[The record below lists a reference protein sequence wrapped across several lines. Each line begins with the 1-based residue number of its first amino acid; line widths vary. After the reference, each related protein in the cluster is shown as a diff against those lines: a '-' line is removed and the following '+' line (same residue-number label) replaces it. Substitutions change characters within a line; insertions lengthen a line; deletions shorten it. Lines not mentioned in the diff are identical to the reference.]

1 VYVIVYDI
9 IHYVSY
15 LILYLYAGGLFHY
28 NKAAATYGLAGNG
41 MPLYR
46 ADDANPLINDLGAYI
61 LDKLGTFQNMQDT
74 YKVTAETDLSDYV
87 GHSTIIVDGTK
98 IYRFSKEL
106 LAYLEMCVAFSPY
119 YRQDDPRTAG
129 AMDMYFRDA
138 LQAYAD
144 VPYKDLHA
152 YLERRFSDWYTK
164 FKPASAE
171 VVGVGDAEVGE
182 ILCHLE
188 VLTEKLHFKKS
199 RYSYTFEDNSAAS
212 AAPVRHRLPRLRQ
225 RQATGMLQGR
235 GPIRHLQP

>member
-1 VYVIVYDI
+1 
-9 IHYVSY
+9 
-15 LILYLYAGGLFHY
+15 LYAGGLFHY

-41 MPLYR
+41 MPLYC
-46 ADDANPLINDLGAYI
+46 ADDADPLINDLGIYI

-74 YKVTAETDLSDYV
+74 YKVTAEIDLFDYV

-144 VPYKDLHA
+144 VQCKDLHA
-152 YLERRFSDWYTK
+152 YLERRFRVWYTK
-164 FKPASAE
+164 FKPAGSE
-171 VVGVGDAEVGE
+171 VVGVGSAEVGD
-182 ILCHLE
+182 IVSLE
-188 VLTEKLHFKKS
+188 GIDGEAPPVKKS
-199 RYSYTFEDNSAAS
+199 RYSYTFEDESAAS
-212 AAPVRHRLPRLRQ
+212 DAPPPPPAPAASGDGEASGEPSSPALNL
-225 RQATGMLQGR
+225 ATLGGA
-235 GPIRHLQP
+235 PPT